1 MKHVIAV
8 LLLAS
13 CAQPVPA
20 AVEHQDGSVTLSKQ
34 EVETTIRNFNG
45 LIELVNVLKEKLR
58 VLEES
63 KMCKGV

>member
-1 MKHVIAV
+1 MKHVLAV

-20 AVEHQDGSVTLSKQ
+20 AVEHEDGSVTLDKR

-45 LIELVNVLKEKLR
+45 LIEMVNALKEKLR

>member
-1 MKHVIAV
+1 MKHVFAA

-20 AVEHQDGSVTLSKQ
+20 ATEHHDGSVTLDKR

-45 LIELVNVLKEKLR
+45 LIELVNALKEKLR

>member
-1 MKHVIAV
+1 MKRIYLA
-8 LLLAS
+8 LFLAS

-20 AVEHQDGSVTLSKQ
+20 AIEHPDGSVTLDKR

-45 LIELVNVLKEKLR
+45 LIEMVNALKEKLR